1 MNPGHTESHAF
12 TTPHFG
18 RAKQVTFP
26 HPRYPYHLLPC
37 AVPHRRRST
46 SHPWSRLFP
55 PYRTRDAPI
64 FYHRRGT
71 LCPVEDDPECCSDRR
86 IPALPSCPDGRP
98 PPVWPQASGPN
109 TKARNRGRNGSSAKE
124 SSCPSR
130 LSPTRPSPCCS
141 RYRRSC
147 RALCWRSPPH
157 DIRIHPALGLPPLMR
172 EQDPPPWYAMTTLWT
187 RGP

>member
-55 PYRTRDAPI
+55 PYRTRDAPM
-64 FYHRRGT
+64 FDHRRGT

-109 TKARNRGRNGSSAKE
+109 TKARNRGRNGQVPRSLLAQAVSHPRGHLLDARGIVVHAGHYVGGHLHMT
-124 SSCPSR
+124 SVFILRSDCR
-130 LSPTRPSPCCS
+130 L
-141 RYRRSC
+141 
-147 RALCWRSPPH
+147 
-157 DIRIHPALGLPPLMR
+157 
-172 EQDPPPWYAMTTLWT
+172 
-187 RGP
+187 